1 MFTDLNFHIK
11 YNLAFKLVL
20 ASVGFG
26 LVMMM
31 WFLAASIASAA
42 SYSVSPASGT
52 YAVGSTFE
60 VSILLNTQN
69 QNINAVNVQLSFP
82 PDKLQ
87 LVSPS
92 TGNSIIGI
100 YTTPPKYD
108 NNAGRVEIVG
118 GIPNGINVS
127 SGLISKL
134 TFRVKGIGT
143 AGLRFSGDSQVLLN
157 DGRGTNVLESTNG
170 SVLKLE
176 LPPQQGPLVI
186 SETHPDQESWY
197 KNSNV
202 SLKWDVGLPVANG
215 YSYMIS
221 DNPTDVPDD
230 TPDSTDTTVA
240 YKQVPDGV
248 QYFHIKAFRD
258 GRWGG
263 VSRYSLRIDQSE
275 PADFAIEVIPSTR
288 TTALKPIFQFT
299 SSDNLSGLDH
309 YEIKIVPLK
318 ISGRNKSVDTDQLF
332 IDSPS
337 PYVTPELMYGTYQ
350 VIVRAYDKAG
360 NIREQT
366 QKFEITDSFLWFI
379 GQDGIVLPFF
389 GQVKWKTVSFPLL
402 AFLVIL
408 LVIAYFI
415 YRHYQRH
422 HQLVAQNALPSTI
435 KTQLEELKKYQS
447 RYGKIVAV
455 VTLAFFSVWLSGQ
468 QVNRVR
474 AQEQVFIP
482 ATEQTNV
489 QTDAPVNSE
498 SNSQSK
504 VLESP
509 IISSVSSNIKDD
521 ELFYVSGRT
530 TEPNS
535 TVVVHLQSL
544 VDGSAYDFTTSSDRR
559 GDWSYRH
566 TSALVGGKYILW
578 AHVKD
583 GSQLSAPSPQVELDV
598 KPIAINWGNSRVT
611 YQSIYLVAITVLV
624 IVIIALIVFIV
635 IAWVLARRRRRQFAH
650 NVRLTEEGLHHGF
663 MSLKRDLEAELSL
676 MHRANLGAELVGE
689 ANVRAQQLR
698 DDLKEIEQLVNREV
712 SQIQTFEHL
721 PPTV

>member
-1 MFTDLNFHIK
+1 MFTDFNFHIK
-11 YNLAFKLVL
+11 YSLAFKLAL
-20 ASVGFG
+20 ASFGFG
-26 LVMMM
+26 LVLLI
-31 WFLAASIASAA
+31 WFLAASVANAA
-42 SYSVSPASGT
+42 SFSVSPASGT

-100 YTTPPKYD
+100 YTTPPRYD

-157 DGRGTNVLESTNG
+157 DGRGTNVLENTNG
-170 SVLKLE
+170 SILKLE

-258 GRWGG
+258 GSWGG

-288 TTALKPIFQFT
+288 TTVLKPIFQFA

-318 ISGRNKSVDTDQLF
+318 ISGRNKSIDTDQLF

-360 NIREQT
+360 NIREQS

-389 GQVKWKTVSFPLL
+389 GQVKWKAVSFPLL
-402 AFLVIL
+402 ALLVIL
-408 LVIAYFI
+408 LVLAYFI

-455 VTLAFFSVWLSGQ
+455 IAFACLSVWLSGQ
-468 QVNRVR
+468 HITPAR
-474 AQEQVFIP
+474 AQEQAQVVIP
-482 ATEQTNV
+482 VSEQVTEQT
-489 QTDAPVNSE
+489 SE
-498 SNSQSK
+498 QAGAQSK

-566 TSALVGGKYILW
+566 TSALAGGKYILW

-583 GSQLSAPSPQVELDV
+583 GSQLSTPSPQVELDV

-624 IVIIALIVFIV
+624 VVIIALIIFIV

-650 NVRLTEEGLHHGF
+650 TVRLTEEGLHHGF

-676 MHRANLGAELVGE
+676 MHRANLGAEMVGE

-698 DDLKEIEQLVNREV
+698 DDLREIEQLVNREV

-721 PPTV
+721 PPSA